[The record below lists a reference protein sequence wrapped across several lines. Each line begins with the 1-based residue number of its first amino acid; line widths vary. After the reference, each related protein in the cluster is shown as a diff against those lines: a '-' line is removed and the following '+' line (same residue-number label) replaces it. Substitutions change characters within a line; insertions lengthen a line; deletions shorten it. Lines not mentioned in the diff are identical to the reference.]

1 MHRADSRPAALA
13 GTLCALRSGC
23 RSCTTLAG
31 YPMHRR
37 NRLHVNGHCDET
49 PMALALAKSFV
60 MAVRSL
66 QMHRGIG
73 MSSVY
78 EGVLVRRVS

>member
-1 MHRADSRPAALA
+1 MHRADGWQAAFA
-13 GTLCALRSGC
+13 R

>member
-1 MHRADSRPAALA
+1 
-13 GTLCALRSGC
+13 
-23 RSCTTLAG
+23 
-31 YPMHRR
+31 MHRR